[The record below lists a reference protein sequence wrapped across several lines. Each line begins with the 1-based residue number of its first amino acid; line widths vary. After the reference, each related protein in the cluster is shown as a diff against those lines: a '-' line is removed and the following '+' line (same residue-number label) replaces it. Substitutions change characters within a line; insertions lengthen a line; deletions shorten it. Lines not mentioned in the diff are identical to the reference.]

1 MGIFSPTQKFKEVP
15 GLGEFLKPLQ
25 DYDPG
30 LGAAGKQAKGFLKR
44 FEKDPSSG
52 PLAQLAIARGGVSGR
67 ELLRNAEMGSNA
79 LMAGSQPALH
89 QSITNS
95 ALLENADIT
104 GQNVIAGAGQDYQ
117 NFANVFQQARAT
129 RIGAELEALKAALS
143 GKIGGNQ
150 IIQEGGFLGNLLTA
164 AAGGAAS
171 GFGARAAAKV
181 F

>member
-1 MGIFSPTQKFKEVP
+1 MGLFTPTSEYKQVP
-15 GLGEFLKPLQ
+15 GLDEYLRPFQ
-25 DYDPG
+25 SYDPG
-30 LGAAGKQAKGFLKR
+30 LGFAGKQAKSSLK
-44 FEKDPSSG
+44 KWGQDPSSG
-52 PLAQLAIARGGVSGR
+52 PLAQLAIARGGVGGR

-95 ALLENADIT
+95 ALLENADQT

-117 NFANVFQQARAT
+117 NFANVFQQARQT

-150 IIQEGGFLGNLLTA
+150 IIQKGGFLGQLILAAGGRAAQAAGA
-164 AAGGAAS
+164 AAGG
-171 GFGARAAAKV
+171 
-181 F
+181 